1 MEDLAGYSP
10 GWSTPIHTTYRGYDI
25 YSNPSTTRGGF
36 EVLMGLNLVEGWDIG
51 AMDGPNDPRV
61 LHLQA
66 EAIKVSKACIYE
78 HVADPKHKP
87 VPTAVRSPPLL
98 LFFLP
103 VPPAACTEMAPLL
116 SCCLLL
122 PACLRNGM
130 VRPARGNRRACCRRT
145 MPPRAAS

>member
-61 LHLQA
+61 LHLQPPVGTKSRSESDRHVTDLRV
-66 EAIKVSKACIYE
+66 EAA
-78 HVADPKHKP
+78 VAT
-87 VPTAVRSPPLL
+87 V
-98 LFFLP
+98 
-103 VPPAACTEMAPLL
+103 
-116 SCCLLL
+116 
-122 PACLRNGM
+122 
-130 VRPARGNRRACCRRT
+130 ARTISLTRI
-145 MPPRAAS
+145 

>member
-87 VPTAVRSPPLL
+87 VPTAVRPRLACSLSL
-98 LFFLP
+98 SLSLF
-103 VPPAACTEMAPLL
+103 
-116 SCCLLL
+116 
-122 PACLRNGM
+122 PACLHAQRDGEM
-130 VRPARGNRRACCRRT
+130 VRAGAGDGDRRACSRRT
-145 MPPRAAS
+145 TPPRAVS

>member
-87 VPTAVRSPPLL
+87 VPTAVRPRLAC
-98 LFFLP
+98 FF
-103 VPPAACTEMAPLL
+103 
-116 SCCLLL
+116 SFS
-122 PACLRNGM
+122 ACLHAQRDGEM
-130 VRPARGNRRACCRRT
+130 VRGDGDRRACSRRT
-145 MPPRAAS
+145 MPPRAVS

>member
-87 VPTAVRSPPLL
+87 VPTAVRPP
-98 LFFLP
+98 
-103 VPPAACTEMAPLL
+103 
-116 SCCLLL
+116 SLLL
-122 PACLRNGM
+122 PCAAERGESLRC
-130 VRPARGNRRACCRRT
+130 RITFPQPSAR
-145 MPPRAAS
+145 S

>member
-87 VPTAVRSPPLL
+87 VPTAVRSRLCCC
-98 LFFLP
+98 FFFS
-103 VPPAACTEMAPLL
+103 PAASCCLHRDGPRL
-116 SCCLLL
+116 SCCLL
-122 PACLRNGM
+122 ACAMEWSDRCG
-130 VRPARGNRRACCRRT
+130 
-145 MPPRAAS
+145 

>member
-87 VPTAVRSPPLL
+87 VPTAVRPRLCCCFFFFSRCLL
-98 LFFLP
+98 LP
-103 VPPAACTEMAPLL
+103 AQRWPP
-116 SCCLLL
+116 SLLL

-130 VRPARGNRRACCRRT
+130 VRLVRVNRRACCRRT

>member
-87 VPTAVRSPPLL
+87 VPTAVRRPS
-98 LFFLP
+98 
-103 VPPAACTEMAPLL
+103 
-116 SCCLLL
+116 LLL

-130 VRPARGNRRACCRRT
+130 VRPVRVNRRACCRRT

>member
-87 VPTAVRSPPLL
+87 VPTAVRHPFSP
-98 LFFLP
+98 
-103 VPPAACTEMAPLL
+103 T
-116 SCCLLL
+116 
-122 PACLRNGM
+122 PACATEWSDRCGGIAGPGRSGKN
-130 VRPARGNRRACCRRT
+130 
-145 MPPRAAS
+145 

>member
-87 VPTAVRSPPLL
+87 VPTAVRPRLACFFSPT
-98 LFFLP
+98 
-103 VPPAACTEMAPLL
+103 A
-116 SCCLLL
+116 CLL
-122 PACLRNGM
+122 AQRDGEM
-130 VRPARGNRRACCRRT
+130 VRAGAGDGDRRACSRRT
-145 MPPRAAS
+145 MPPRAVS